1 MPGPA
6 ADDGSRGA
14 MPGGQLKPALNR
26 HVFDRFTTLGRA
38 AARQFNEGE
47 VSEAR

>member
-1 MPGPA
+1 MKVPFA
-6 ADDGSRGA
+6 VTTAGA
-14 MPGGQLKPALNR
+14 VA
-26 HVFDRFTTLGRA
+26 TLA